1 MKSQQLKAFIHSYTT
16 EQKDEETYSLRDF
29 MEQYSKHF
37 GIDISYLE
45 TDNYYIRLF
54 KDFPLSEGKQEITFA
69 TLLRGIEQGYM
80 DNNTVNLQQD
90 DPELILKQKFTTKQ
104 IIVGIVLILIS
115 SALLSVIAFYA

>member
-16 EQKDEETYSLRDF
+16 ELEDQATYSLQDF

-45 TDNYYIRLF
+45 IDNYYIRLF
-54 KDFPLSEGKQEITFA
+54 KDSPTSEDKKEITFA

-80 DNNTVNLQQD
+80 DNKTANLQQD
-90 DPELILKQKFTTKQ
+90 GPELILKQKFTTKQ
-104 IIVGIVLILIS
+104 VIAGIILILIS
-115 SALLSVIAFYA
+115 SAVLGLIAFYA